1 LSNQVPAN
9 QPQNPKLSRLIQLLV
24 FLLLVLALL
33 GCLPTP
39 TPLPPLPTA
48 TVLPTETAT
57 PTTVWFPPT
66 STPSPFPTP
75 VITPTLDLRPQ
86 IGEIILQDDFS
97 DPSMWALGQTE
108 TSSAAIGNDNLSLV
122 LNQPGGYLFSLR
134 KEPILDDF
142 YLEITTNASLCKGT
156 DEYGLLLR
164 VTPSL
169 DFYRYSLSCNG
180 QVRLD
185 KYYQGRATSPQPWM
199 MSGAVPPGAPSKSR
213 LGVWAKDKELLFY
226 VNDEYQFS
234 VRDPSIT
241 AGSIGVFI
249 RSDGDN
255 TVSINF
261 SDMVVHQ
268 VP

>member
-1 LSNQVPAN
+1 MQ
-9 QPQNPKLSRLIQLLV
+9 LIGLLIT
-24 FLLLVLALL
+24 LLLFWILTA
-33 GCLPTP
+33 CLPAQ

-48 TVLPTETAT
+48 TILPTETPT
-57 PTTVWFPPT
+57 PTKVWFPPT

-86 IGEIILQDDFS
+86 IGGIIIQDDFS
-97 DPSMWALGQTE
+97 DPSMWTLGQTT
-108 TSSAAIGNDNLSLV
+108 TSSAAIGNNKLSLV

-134 KEPILDDF
+134 KEPVLDNF
-142 YLEITTNASLCKGT
+142 FLEITTNTSLCRGT

-169 DFYRYSLSCNG
+169 EFYRYSLSCDG

-185 KYYQGRATSPQPWM
+185 KYFQGRASSPQPWM
-199 MSGAVPPGAPSKSR
+199 MSGSVPPGAPSKSR
-213 LGVWAKDKELLFY
+213 LAIWAKDNELLFY
-226 VNDEYQFS
+226 INDEYQFTVS
-234 VRDPSIT
+234 DPSII

-255 TVSINF
+255 TVSISF
-261 SDMVVHQ
+261 SDLVVHRL
-268 VP
+268 P